1 MHETSLKND
10 AMSFNNAY
18 YAQEDAVCV
27 IGGLIDEMIVSK
39 IMMGPWAGSWNVQ
52 VLKRSL
58 INEKKVA

>member
-27 IGGLIDEMIVSK
+27 IGGLIDEMIVNK
-39 IMMGPWAGSWNVQ
+39 VMMGP
-52 VLKRSL
+52 
-58 INEKKVA
+58 